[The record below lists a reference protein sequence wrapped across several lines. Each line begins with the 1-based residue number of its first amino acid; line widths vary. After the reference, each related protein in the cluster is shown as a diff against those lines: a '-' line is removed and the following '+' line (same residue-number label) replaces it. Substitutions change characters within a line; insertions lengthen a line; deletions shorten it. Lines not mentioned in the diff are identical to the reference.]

1 MGQIVNTDRRNFSDD
16 VEYHYKGDC
25 KMAEKGKKKKR
36 RNELAKKRVYHET
49 VGVLLIDLAFA
60 IISIYT
66 RQPALSGHI

>member
-25 KMAEKGKKKKR
+25 KMAEKKAKKKKR

-49 VGVLLIDLAFA
+49 VGVLLIGFGLL
-60 IISIYT
+60 
-66 RQPALSGHI
+66 Q